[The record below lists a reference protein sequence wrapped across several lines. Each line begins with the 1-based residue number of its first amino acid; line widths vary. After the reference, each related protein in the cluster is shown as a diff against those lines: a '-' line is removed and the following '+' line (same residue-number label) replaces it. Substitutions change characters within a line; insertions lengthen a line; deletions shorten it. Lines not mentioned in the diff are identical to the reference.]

1 MGHPALRPPGR
12 PRPFRLAQNKK
23 IIRRG
28 GIYPARR
35 RSRRRRVPGTMRA
48 SSPTEVCY
56 NVGMS
61 FPGWPRHLPLAVG
74 ADSISAR
81 GRSRRRG
88 VRRDGASR
96 PTAARIDAAIPV
108 CRALAVGRRGG
119 IYPARRRSRRRGV
132 CGTMRA
138 SSPTEVCY
146 NVGMSFPGWPRAPVR
161 FVGEGHGPP
170 AEPCAAANRA
180 DISGLRAG
188 PAVFGLRNAPAG
200 AVESAP
206 TGVVISRDPALSR
219 VGRPQK
225 MKKFL
230 IPHSLPVPN
239 FKSTPSSAAPCRSR
253 RRHRRR

>member
-1 MGHPALRPPGR
+1 MHKRGAG
-12 PRPFRLAQNKK
+12 
-23 IIRRG
+23 IRFG
-28 GIYPARR
+28 GGLP
-35 RSRRRRVPGTMRA
+35 V
-48 SSPTEVCY
+48 
-56 NVGMS
+56 
-61 FPGWPRHLPLAVG
+61 WPKTQSLSVG

-108 CRALAVGRRGG
+108 GRALAVGRRGG
-119 IYPARRRSRRRGV
+119 IYPARRRSRRRTV
-132 CGTMRA
+132 PGTMQA

-146 NVGMSFPGWPRAPVR
+146 NAGMSFPGWPRAPVR

-206 TGVVISRDPALSR
+206 TRVAGSRGLRLPGIPAR
-219 VGRPQK
+219 
-225 MKKFL
+225 KKNEKIPNSSFL

-239 FKSTPSSAAPCRSR
+239 FKPTPPATAPCQSR
-253 RRHRRR
+253 RRRRRR

>member
-1 MGHPALRPPGR
+1 MGHRALRSPGR

-35 RSRRRRVPGTMRA
+35 RLRRRRVP
-48 SSPTEVCY
+48 
-56 NVGMS
+56 
-61 FPGWPRHLPLAVG
+61 
-74 ADSISAR
+74 
-81 GRSRRRG
+81 
-88 VRRDGASR
+88 
-96 PTAARIDAAIPV
+96 
-108 CRALAVGRRGG
+108 
-119 IYPARRRSRRRGV
+119 
-132 CGTMRA
+132 GTMRA

-206 TGVVISRDPALSR
+206 TRVAGSRGLRLPGVPAR
-219 VGRPQK
+219 KK

-239 FKSTPSSAAPCRSR
+239 FKSTPSSTAPCRSR
-253 RRHRRR
+253 RRRRRR